1 MTIHEVT
8 PGIDDGPIVAQLE
21 YSIYPEVDEVRD
33 VYQRALAYG
42 WVLFEQTMPLLD
54 RIVARPQDEHRATYY
69 SARENRLLGDRSGFT
84 RELSA
89 KA

>member
-1 MTIHEVT
+1 M
-8 PGIDDGPIVAQLE
+8 
-21 YSIYPEVDEVRD
+21 RD

-54 RIVARPQDEHRATYY
+54 RVVARPQDERRATYY
-69 SARENRLLGDRSGFT
+69 SARENGLLGDRSGFT

-89 KA
+89 KS